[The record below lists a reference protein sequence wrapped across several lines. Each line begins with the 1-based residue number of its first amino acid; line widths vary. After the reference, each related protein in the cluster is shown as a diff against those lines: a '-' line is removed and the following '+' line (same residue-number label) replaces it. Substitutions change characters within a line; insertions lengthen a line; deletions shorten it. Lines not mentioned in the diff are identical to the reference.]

1 MFNTIYVNSI
11 GRPVKEY
18 QNQRSNVG
26 NVSRQRNGV
35 VNEQP
40 PPNAWRASE
49 RKPTERRE
57 KLVLNE
63 VKSKTV
69 CETPNAWR
77 VLKKKPIERNEI
89 VATNEE
95 KSYPFEPPT
104 REFELVNLAD
114 QVNQRERQ
122 LRSVPTEEDI
132 LKQILGLGQNKSA
145 IMNKVPADV
154 ENNSQRIDLNSLFGK
169 TENNVINMET
179 SLPLISSLPKPP
191 QAWHQKSRNN
201 VVNNVPHALQ
211 QNLLLQ
217 HQQSSSIPPNIPV
230 NVGPQMQ
237 HHPFYPPQP
246 PHPSMLPTMNM
257 MQFPPHAVPPHMY
270 RQPLY
275 IPGHNYPIQYPVIP
289 GPQPF
294 IHVQPQHIR
303 MSTPPHH
310 QIDISN
316 RQSNAHYV
324 MHHSPEGPQK
334 LKPKNGTSSAFI
346 PLQAAR
352 KSVKVKHD
360 SAKKDVNL
368 GNHELQQNQVI

>member
-1 MFNTIYVNSI
+1 MA
-11 GRPVKEY
+11 
-18 QNQRSNVG
+18 
-26 NVSRQRNGV
+26 RQRNGV

-40 PPNAWRASE
+40 PPNAWRVSE
-49 RKPTERRE
+49 RKPAERRE
-57 KLVLNE
+57 KHVPNE
-63 VKSKTV
+63 VKSNTV
-69 CETPNAWR
+69 EPPIAWR
-77 VLKKKPIERNEI
+77 VLERKPIERNEI
-89 VATNEE
+89 VATN
-95 KSYPFEPPT
+95 EPPT

-122 LRSVPTEEDI
+122 LRSVPTEEDV
-132 LKQILGLGQNKSA
+132 LKQMLGLGQNKSP
-145 IMNKVPADV
+145 IVNKVPNNV

-169 TENNVINMET
+169 TENNVNSMEN

-201 VVNNVPHALQ
+201 VVNDVPHALQ

-217 HQQSSSIPPNIPV
+217 HQQSSSFPPNIPI
-230 NVGPQMQ
+230 NIGSQMH

-246 PHPSMLPTMNM
+246 PHPSMLPAMNM
-257 MQFPPHAVPPHMY
+257 MQFPPHVVPPHMY

-294 IHVQPQHIR
+294 MAVQPQHIR
-303 MSTPPHH
+303 MSAPPQH
-310 QIDISN
+310 QIDVSN

-324 MHHSPEGPQK
+324 MHNSPEGPQK

-352 KSVKVKHD
+352 KGVKVKHD

-368 GNHELQQNQVI
+368 ENQELQQNQVKFRKETSN